1 MIPTQLKDKVPPHN
15 EEAEQAALG
24 ALLLD
29 PDAVPHIL
37 KYLRPDD
44 FYVNANKNIFT
55 AIVSLFEKG
64 QKADLITLADEM
76 RVLTLLDR
84 SGGPAYIAKLTD
96 AVPSSAN
103 MEYYAKIVQECSIRR
118 NLLRLAADI
127 SQKAHDES
135 IETGVLLDE
144 LQEAIFEVNQN
155 RQTVSYRSVR
165 EIVPDAM
172 KMIEQLSKN
181 KNQYTGVPSGYAQLD
196 SMTSGFQDSEL
207 IIIGARPSVGKTAF
221 ALNIASHVALRERLP
236 VCFFSLE
243 MSDLSLTYRILSS
256 EARID
261 SEKVKSGLIKPSDI
275 QSLMDAASRIYDAP
289 MYIVD
294 VPNIKLLDL
303 RSLARRM
310 KSEKDVKII
319 FIDYITLITHE
330 NQDLPRWEQISSIS
344 RSLKALARELRIPVV
359 ALSQLKRE
367 AEGKS
372 PSLADLRE
380 SGSIEQ
386 DADLIMFLHRDR
398 EIDKRKD
405 ERSPYIPT
413 DLLLAK
419 HRNGPVGKVDLLFF
433 NKITRFESLEKEH
446 AEH

>member
-1 MIPTQLKDKVPPHN
+1 MIPAQLKDKVPPHN
-15 EEAEQAALG
+15 AEAEQAALG

-37 KYLRPDD
+37 RYLRPDD
-44 FYVNANKNIFT
+44 FYVNANKNVFT

-76 RVLTLLDR
+76 RVLSLLDR

-127 SQKAHDES
+127 NQKAHDDS

-144 LQEAIFEVNQN
+144 LQEAIFEVNQD

-181 KNQYTGVPSGYAQLD
+181 KNQYTGVPSGYAELD

-386 DADLIMFLHRDR
+386 DADLIMFLHRER

-405 ERSPYIPT
+405 ERSPYTPT
-413 DLLLAK
+413 DLLVAK
-419 HRNGPVGKVDLLFF
+419 HRNGKVGLLFF

-446 AEH
+446 TEH

>member
-1 MIPTQLKDKVPPHN
+1 MIPAQLKDKVPPHN
-15 EEAEQAALG
+15 AEAEQAALG

-37 KYLRPDD
+37 RYLRPDD
-44 FYVNANKNIFT
+44 FYVNANKNVFA

-76 RVLTLLDR
+76 RVLGSLDQ

-96 AVPSSAN
+96 SVPSSAN

-135 IETGVLLDE
+135 IDTGMLLDE
-144 LQEAIFEVNQN
+144 LQESIFEVNQD

-172 KMIEQLSKN
+172 KMIEELAKN
-181 KNQYTGVPSGYAQLD
+181 KNQYTGVPSGYAELD

-221 ALNIASHVALRERLP
+221 ALNIASHVALRERMP

-330 NQDLPRWEQISSIS
+330 NSDLPRWEQISSIS

-367 AEGKS
+367 AEGKQ
-372 PSLADLRE
+372 PSLTDLRE

-386 DADLIMFLHRDR
+386 DADLIMFLHRER

-405 ERSPYIPT
+405 ERSPYTPT
-413 DLLLAK
+413 DLLVAK
-419 HRNGPVGKVDLLFF
+419 HRNGPVGKVGLLFF

>member
-1 MIPTQLKDKVPPHN
+1 MIPAQLKDKVPPHN
-15 EEAEQAALG
+15 AEAEQAALG

-37 KYLRPDD
+37 RYLRPDD
-44 FYVNANKNIFT
+44 FYVNANKNVFA

-64 QKADLITLADEM
+64 QKGDLITLADEM
-76 RVLTLLDR
+76 RVLGSLDN

-127 SQKAHDES
+127 SQKAHDDS
-135 IETGVLLDE
+135 IDTGVLLDE
-144 LQEAIFEVNQN
+144 LQESIFEVNQD

-172 KMIEQLSKN
+172 KMIEELAKN
-181 KNQYTGVPSGYAQLD
+181 KNQYTGVPSGYAELD

-221 ALNIASHVALRERLP
+221 ALNIASHVALRERMP

-386 DADLIMFLHRDR
+386 DADLIMFLHRER

-405 ERSPYIPT
+405 ERSPYTPT
-413 DLLLAK
+413 DLLVAK
-419 HRNGPVGKVDLLFF
+419 HRNGPVGKVGLLFF

-446 AEH
+446 TEH

>member
-1 MIPTQLKDKVPPHN
+1 MIPAQLKDRVPPHN
-15 EEAEQAALG
+15 AEAEQAALG

-37 KYLRPDD
+37 QYLRPDD
-44 FYVNANKNIFT
+44 FYVNANKNVFA
-55 AIVSLFEKG
+55 AIISLFEKG
-64 QKADLITLADEM
+64 QKGDLITLADEM
-76 RVLTLLDR
+76 RALGSLEH

-103 MEYYAKIVQECSIRR
+103 MEYYARIVQECSTRR
-118 NLLRLAADI
+118 HLLRLAADI
-127 SQKAHDES
+127 NQKAHDDS
-135 IETGVLLDE
+135 IETDILLDE
-144 LQEAIFEVNQN
+144 LQESIFEVNQD
-155 RQTVSYRSVR
+155 RQSVSYRSVR
-165 EIVPDAM
+165 EIVPEAM
-172 KMIEQLSKN
+172 KMIEALAKN
-181 KNQYTGVPSGYAQLD
+181 KNAYTGIPSGFTELD
-196 SMTSGFQDSEL
+196 SMTSGFQNSEL
-207 IIIGARPSVGKTAF
+207 VIIGARPSVGKTAF
-221 ALNIASHVALRERLP
+221 ALNMAAHMALRERIP

-243 MSDLSLTYRILSS
+243 MPDLSLTYRILSS

-261 SEKVKSGLIKPSDI
+261 SEKVRSGLIKPSDI

-319 FIDYITLITHE
+319 FIDYLTLITHE
-330 NQDLPRWEQISSIS
+330 NTDLPRWEQISSIS

-367 AEGKS
+367 AEGKQ

-386 DADLIMFLHRDR
+386 DADLIMFLHRER
-398 EIDKRKD
+398 EIDKRHD
-405 ERSPYIPT
+405 ERSPYTPT
-413 DLLLAK
+413 DLLVAK
-419 HRNGPVGKVDLLFF
+419 HRNGPVGKVGLLFF
-433 NKITRFESLEKEH
+433 QKITRFESLEKEH
-446 AEH
+446 TDR

>member
-1 MIPTQLKDKVPPHN
+1 MIPAQLKDKVPPHN
-15 EEAEQAALG
+15 AEAEQAALG

-44 FYVNANKNIFT
+44 FYVNANKNVFT

-144 LQEAIFEVNQN
+144 LQEAIFEVNQD

-172 KMIEQLSKN
+172 KLIEQLSKN

-398 EIDKRKD
+398 EIDKRHD
-405 ERSPYIPT
+405 ERSPYIQT

-446 AEH
+446 TEH